1 MLHFPLQPWRVSLL
15 TTVLLACAGV
25 GRAQVGAALSAP
37 LSVPAQVTVQT
48 VTVQAGDTAYAI
60 ARRVGLRVET
70 LLALNHLTAPDLK
83 VGQVLLVQDP
93 YRHSVQP
100 GETLYALSRRYGVS
114 VDALL
119 AENLLPVG
127 AVLTVGQVLKLPAAA
142 TRPAAAVPA
151 LAAAPFQPA
160 QAPASPVPASPTQP
174 LQTPSGG
181 LAQLVPPPVLSGP
194 VLDVPAGERPAPPT
208 AGGGPFWAA
217 PEPLPAPPEALPTLP
232 GDWRSAALAMLGT
245 PYVYGGT
252 TRAGLDCS
260 GFVLQVFTPLGVRLP
275 RVSADQARTGL
286 PVEAGQLQP
295 GDLLFFDTEGRGR
308 VSHVGIYLGDDTF
321 VSANSYRGKVSIDT
335 LMADHYWGPRYLGA
349 RRVLG
354 TPYAQQAP

>member
-1 MLHFPLQPWRVSLL
+1 MLQFSFQSWRVSLL
-15 TTVLLACAGV
+15 TTVLLACAASA
-25 GRAQVGAALSAP
+25 RAQVAP
-37 LSVPAQVTVQT
+37 LPAQAVTVQT

-127 AVLTVGQVLKLPAAA
+127 AVLTVGQVLKLPVSAI
-142 TRPAAAVPA
+142 RPAAPVVAP
-151 LAAAPFQPA
+151 LATAPFQPA
-160 QAPASPVPASPTQP
+160 QAPAASSNSQP
-174 LQTPSGG
+174 LQTSSGG
-181 LAQLVPPPVLSGP
+181 LPPLVLPTALSAP
-194 VLDVPAGERPAPPT
+194 LRSAAGEQPALPT
-208 AGGGPFWAA
+208 AALGPSWAA
-217 PEPLPAPPEALPTLP
+217 PEPLPAPPEALPALSS
-232 GDWRSAALAMLGT
+232 DWRSAALAMLDT

-321 VSANSYRGKVSIDT
+321 VSANSYRGKVSIDA
-335 LMADHYWGPRYLGA
+335 LMTDRYWAPRYLGA

>member
-1 MLHFPLQPWRVSLL
+1 MLQFSFQPWRVSLL
-15 TTVLLACAGV
+15 TTVLLACAG
-25 GRAQVGAALSAP
+25 GARAQVGVAP

-83 VGQVLLVQDP
+83 VGQVLLLQDP

-127 AVLTVGQVLKLPAAA
+127 AVLTVGQVLKLPASA
-142 TRPAAAVPA
+142 TRPTAAAPVLSP
-151 LAAAPFQPA
+151 LTAAPFQPA
-160 QAPASPVPASPTQP
+160 QASASSSNSQP

-181 LAQLVPPPVLSGP
+181 LASLVPPPVLSGP
-194 VLDVPAGERPAPPT
+194 LLGAPVGELPAPPT
-208 AGGGPFWAA
+208 AEGGPSWAA
-217 PEPLPAPPEALPTLP
+217 PEPLPASPEALPSLP

-252 TRAGLDCS
+252 TRDGLDCS

-275 RVSADQARTGL
+275 RVSADQARTGV
-286 PVEAGQLQP
+286 PVEAGQWQP

-321 VSANSYRGKVSIDT
+321 VSANSYRGRVSIDA
-335 LMADHYWGPRYLGA
+335 LMADRYWGPRYLGA